1 MNKTFRYNRA
11 HHARKSDLKS
21 NLADVFDRSCI
32 AASPQILSHI
42 EELVSPMRNKRLLPR
57 SVRDLLL
64 YPELYEFEDEPDEV
78 LPEFSDYEDESDPGS
93 EFESGSDI
101 VEPVESVIGTAEDNI
116 SDDDGADSTD
126 DNKNDELFDEKNR
139 KNSLDKDEKSE
150 SNEQKD
156 HEIGFYMHLKDDFS
170 TNTMVKEK
178 GDHYLFH
185 F

>member
-57 SVRDLLL
+57 SVQDLLL

-101 VEPVESVIGTAEDNI
+101 EEPVESSEDNI
-116 SDDDGADSTD
+116 SDDNDDEEMDVGLVGDMEVDTD
-126 DNKNDELFDEKNR
+126 
-139 KNSLDKDEKSE
+139 
-150 SNEQKD
+150 
-156 HEIGFYMHLKDDFS
+156 
-170 TNTMVKEK
+170 
-178 GDHYLFH
+178 
-185 F
+185 

>member
-42 EELVSPMRNKRLLPR
+42 EELVSPMRRSRLLPR
-57 SVRDLLL
+57 SVGDLLL

-93 EFESGSDI
+93 EFESGSDSGSD
-101 VEPVESVIGTAEDNI
+101 PGANPDVESSEDNI
-116 SDDDGADSTD
+116 SDDDEDEDIGVGADMEVDSD
-126 DNKNDELFDEKNR
+126 
-139 KNSLDKDEKSE
+139 
-150 SNEQKD
+150 
-156 HEIGFYMHLKDDFS
+156 
-170 TNTMVKEK
+170 
-178 GDHYLFH
+178 
-185 F
+185 